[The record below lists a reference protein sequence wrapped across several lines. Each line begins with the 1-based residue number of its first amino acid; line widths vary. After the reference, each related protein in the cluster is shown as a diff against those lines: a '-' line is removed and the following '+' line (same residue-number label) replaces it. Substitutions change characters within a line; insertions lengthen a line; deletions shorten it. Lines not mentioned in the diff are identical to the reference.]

1 MPEQKSVFDKTLRIR
16 FRGQYDYDGLIAL
29 LRSFYGR
36 AKIVLE
42 QPKFKY
48 KGDTHGFEVEFDF
61 KGNRKVNSYINV
73 YLFISGHGFDVDPK
87 EVVVNGVKKRMTGGK
102 MQLEFSAKYELD
114 WGKGFETKEED
125 SELKKKALEKMQKF
139 LDEEYEGIMYEDN
152 KALGKKHMQDMIRKF
167 HKETVKFLGMECY

>member
-114 WGKGFETKEED
+114 WGKGFETKEE
-125 SELKKKALEKMQKF
+125 
-139 LDEEYEGIMYEDN
+139 EYEGIMYEDN